1 MCVKRRAYL
10 KRTDPQR
17 RTSHRNQ
24 TEKQRHLRKVKAKST
39 LRSSRHRTDWKR
51 NGPWFCFSVDTDAP
65 DVKPDVP
72 QDTSNSSSHCSA
84 SRYSAVGDLVIAVF
98 FRFLIRFSFDFLAFP
113 GGKSVSDCTFRSHG
127 TSAHENLIRFT
138 PSSAPTTR
146 VRRLRESRGGQWARA
161 REASV
166 RRGLWRCCVGSGV
179 GNFETRLSGW

>member
-1 MCVKRRAYL
+1 
-10 KRTDPQR
+10 
-17 RTSHRNQ
+17 
-24 TEKQRHLRKVKAKST
+24 VKAKST

-113 GGKSVSDCTFRSHG
+113 GGKSVSLHFSFTRHIG
-127 TSAHENLIRFT
+127 TRKPHPLHSVERTHDTR
-138 PSSAPTTR
+138 PKTT
-146 VRRLRESRGGQWARA
+146 
-161 REASV
+161 
-166 RRGLWRCCVGSGV
+166 
-179 GNFETRLSGW
+179 